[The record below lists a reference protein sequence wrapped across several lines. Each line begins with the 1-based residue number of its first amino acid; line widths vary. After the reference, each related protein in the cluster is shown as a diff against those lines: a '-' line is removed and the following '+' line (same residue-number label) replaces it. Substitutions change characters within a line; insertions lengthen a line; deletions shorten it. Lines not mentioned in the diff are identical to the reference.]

1 MLVSYL
7 QRLVATA
14 ARRPR
19 LTVAIVL
26 AAALGGGLLALGLKP
41 SAGSDTFVSRSSASY
56 QATNDDH
63 QRFGGD
69 PVVVLVREPLTNLV
83 ETQDLGVVTQLE
95 ACLAG
100 QVVVKN
106 SQLQA
111 FTPSPHATPYGGWS
125 SPCGKLSKARYVQ
138 VVYGPG
144 TFLNRAV
151 AAVRT
156 EVQTLFSGAQQSVTT
171 AERDAY
177 QLALQRHL
185 SKQQALASAKAA
197 GQLEYQKQYTQL
209 IQTYLQSGISGLPS
223 IDDKQFIPQIVFDQT
238 RGVNQPKARFSYL
251 FPTANSALIQVRL
264 RANLTDTQ
272 QAQAISW
279 IRQAVKMP
287 MFRTNFGATYT
298 VTGAPVVVDDLAAK
312 ITGSIGLLL
321 LGALAVMAV
330 TLLIVFRSR
339 MRLLPL
345 AVALAAAG
353 ITFGVVALVGASL
366 TMASIAVLPILIGL
380 AVDYAIQF
388 QSRAEEARGIHD
400 GDRTAAAA
408 VVSAARTGA
417 PTIAIAA
424 LATATGFL
432 VLLLSPVPMVRGFGL
447 LLVVGIG
454 VALLCALTA
463 GSAALVL
470 ADRAGADGVLGAS
483 LRGAADI
490 LHDAKRAAAAP
501 LRRLRA
507 PGLQLG
513 RLRAPGPRRP
523 NRPQRARAGILGF
536 VLRRP
541 AWVLGAAF
549 ALAVLGWVADT
560 QTSVQSDVTKLVPPT
575 MPALQDLRT
584 LEKVT
589 GVSGEI
595 DVTVRSADVT
605 NLKTIEWMSG
615 YEQSLLSH
623 YGYKETKG
631 CAQATLCPAL
641 SLPDLFLGGGGSGQS
656 QNSQLT
662 QASVRGLLAAVPP
675 YFSQAVITPD
685 HREAVLAF
693 GIRLMPLARQQRVID
708 YMRSQLHP
716 PSGVTVRLAG
726 LPVLAAQA
734 NAALSSSPRRLLTLL
749 AGLVAVALV
758 LLAVFRNVRRALVPI
773 VPIVLATGWSAL
785 ILFATRIPLNP
796 MSATLGALVIAI
808 STEFS
813 VLLSE
818 RFRQERRA
826 GYELTEALSRTYR
839 STGHAVLASGLTAI
853 MGFAVLILS
862 DITMLRDFGF
872 VTLIDLSV
880 SLGGVLLVLPAVL
893 VLSERRG
900 AIESVGGLVG
910 AAGRRFRGRGG
921 ARESRERAL
930 RARHEPLQHR
940 LDPEAAAA
948 GRAPGAGQVAAGAH
962 KPARTEDEQVA
973 SRPAVGDARPE
984 HVRQPVID
992 TRPYRWM
999 IGVFGL
1005 LLVLVISVYQFAA
1018 HGVGTVGVPIGKQL
1032 RGFAAP
1038 LANSTLRGDANLS
1051 PPCTLTKHDRRALNV
1066 CLILKRQPLVLTL
1079 FVPSSSDCTRE
1090 VDALQT
1096 VSRRFHASGVAFA
1109 AVAVRGSRGQTA
1121 SLIRSHRWTIPVAYD
1136 RDGAVGVA
1144 YGVETCPMVELAR
1157 RGGIVADR
1165 LIGNHW
1171 LAPAALAARVQA
1183 LANHPR

>member
-14 ARRPR
+14 ARRPV

-41 SAGSDTFVSRSSASY
+41 SAGSDTFVSRSSPSY

-69 PVVVLVREPLTNLV
+69 PVIVLVREPLTNLV
-83 ETQDLGVVTQLE
+83 ESQDLGVVTQLE

-111 FTPSPHATPYGGWS
+111 FTPSPHATPYGGWN
-125 SPCGKLSKARYVQ
+125 SPCGKLTKSKYVQ

-151 AAVRT
+151 AAVRS
-156 EVQTLFSGAQQSVTT
+156 EVQTLFAAAQQSVTS

-177 QLALQRHL
+177 QAALQRHL
-185 SKQQALASAKAA
+185 SRQQALASAKAA
-197 GQLEYQKQYTQL
+197 GQIEYQKQYTQL

-223 IDDKQFIPQIVFDQT
+223 IDDPQFIPQIVFDQT

-264 RANLTDTQ
+264 RANLTDAQ
-272 QAQAISW
+272 QADAISW
-279 IRQAVKMP
+279 IRQAVRMP
-287 MFRTNFGATYT
+287 MFHTNFGATYT
-298 VTGAPVVVDDLAAK
+298 VTGAPVVVDDLASK
-312 ITGSIGLLL
+312 ITGSIGVLLIA
-321 LGALAVMAV
+321 ALVVMAL

-339 MRLLPL
+339 LRLLPL

-388 QSRAEEARGIHD
+388 QSRAEEAREARD
-400 GDRTAAAA
+400 GDRSAATA
-408 VVSAARTGA
+408 VVHAARIGA
-417 PTIAIAA
+417 PTIATAA

-447 LLVVGIG
+447 LLVIGIA

-470 ADRAGADGVLGAS
+470 ADRTGGTVVAS

-490 LHDAKRAAAAP
+490 LRDGKRRAAAP
-501 LRRLRA
+501 LTRVRVPRVRRSN
-507 PGLQLG
+507 
-513 RLRAPGPRRP
+513 GPRRG
-523 NRPQRARAGILGF
+523 RAGVLGF
-536 VLRRP
+536 VIRWP
-541 AWVLGAAF
+541 AWVLGAALLF
-549 ALAVLGWVADT
+549 AVLGWVADT

-575 MPALQDLRT
+575 MPALKDLRV
-584 LEKVT
+584 LERVT

-605 NLKTIEWMSG
+605 NLKTIQWMSG

-631 CAQATLCPAL
+631 CAHATLCPAL
-641 SLPDLFLGGGGSGQS
+641 SLPDLFGTGGGSGQGQS
-656 QNSQLT
+656 SSLT
-662 QASVRGLLAAVPP
+662 QASVRSLLAAVPP

-685 HREAVLAF
+685 RREAVLAF

-734 NAALSSSPRRLLTLL
+734 NTALSSSPRRLLTLL
-749 AGLVAVALV
+749 AGLVAVGLV
-758 LLAVFRNVRRALVPI
+758 LLAVFRNVRRALVPL
-773 VPIVLATGWSAL
+773 VPIALATGWSAL

-796 MSATLGALVIAI
+796 MSASLGALVIAI

-818 RFRQERRA
+818 RFRQERLA
-826 GYELTEALSRTYR
+826 GYELIDALSRTYR

-893 VLSERRG
+893 VLSERGG
-900 AIESVGGLVG
+900 AVESVGGLV
-910 AAGRRFRGRGG
+910 
-921 ARESRERAL
+921 L
-930 RARHEPLQHR
+930 RAR
-940 LDPEAAAA
+940 AAL
-948 GRAPGAGQVAAGAH
+948 P
-962 KPARTEDEQVA
+962 
-973 SRPAVGDARPE
+973 RPR
-984 HVRQPVID
+984 
-992 TRPYRWM
+992 
-999 IGVFGL
+999 
-1005 LLVLVISVYQFAA
+1005 
-1018 HGVGTVGVPIGKQL
+1018 
-1032 RGFAAP
+1032 
-1038 LANSTLRGDANLS
+1038 
-1051 PPCTLTKHDRRALNV
+1051 RRA
-1066 CLILKRQPLVLTL
+1066 R
-1079 FVPSSSDCTRE
+1079 
-1090 VDALQT
+1090 
-1096 VSRRFHASGVAFA
+1096 VA
-1109 AVAVRGSRGQTA
+1109 
-1121 SLIRSHRWTIPVAYD
+1121 
-1136 RDGAVGVA
+1136 
-1144 YGVETCPMVELAR
+1144 
-1157 RGGIVADR
+1157 
-1165 LIGNHW
+1165 
-1171 LAPAALAARVQA
+1171 
-1183 LANHPR
+1183 